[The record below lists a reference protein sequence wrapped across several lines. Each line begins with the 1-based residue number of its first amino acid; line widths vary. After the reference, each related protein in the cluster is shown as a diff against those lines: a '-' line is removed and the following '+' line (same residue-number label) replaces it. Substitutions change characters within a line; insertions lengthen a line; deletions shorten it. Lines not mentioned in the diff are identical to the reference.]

1 MMEDKIIDKLK
12 EMKFEESKSKQDLW
26 GKPDGGDY
34 LNWDFRKSERGR
46 FFVVLSDD
54 TFEKDDL
61 TKQRPEYVGLRQ
73 VQDSK
78 EPETKPEPPV
88 FEPVDQEGK
97 INLVIKDISPEKA
110 IEILKHLN

>member
-1 MMEDKIIDKLK
+1 MEDKIIDKLVEMNFK
-12 EMKFEESKSKQDLW
+12 ESETKQDLW

-34 LNWDFRKSERGR
+34 LNWDFRKSDRGR

-54 TFEKDDL
+54 SFEKD
-61 TKQRPEYVGLRQ
+61 KVSKERPEYVALRQ

-78 EPETKPEPPV
+78 EAEAKPEPPV
-88 FEPVDQEGK
+88 FEPVDDSGK

-110 IEILKHLN
+110 IEILKHLNY